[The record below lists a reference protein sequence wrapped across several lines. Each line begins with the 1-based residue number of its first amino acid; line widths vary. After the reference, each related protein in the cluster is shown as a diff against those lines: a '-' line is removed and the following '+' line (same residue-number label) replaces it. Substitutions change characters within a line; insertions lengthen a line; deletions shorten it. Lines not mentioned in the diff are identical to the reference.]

1 MLGDFVCIEDCLLL
15 LFSGTVIAGFEL
27 IFDCGSIDPTSL
39 DEEPEGVN
47 VVFAAGAGTTGVAVV
62 AGEMAV
68 DAFSYDEAVPL
79 RKRRLLTATRIT
91 VVVVHH
97 RYGDRPE
104 VRLVG
109 ISSSRIGFI
118 FAQPCSGVIL

>member
-1 MLGDFVCIEDCLLL
+1 MV
-15 LFSGTVIAGFEL
+15 GFEL
-27 IFDCGSIDPTSL
+27 IFDCASIDPVSL
-39 DEEPEGVN
+39 VEVPEGVSLLFDAG
-47 VVFAAGAGTTGVAVV
+47 VGATGVTAGAGKIT
-62 AGEMAV
+62 V
-68 DAFSYDEAVPL
+68 DAFSYDEVVPL
-79 RKRRLLTATRIT
+79 RKSRLLTATRIN

-118 FAQPCSGVIL
+118 LAQPCSGVIL